1 MASRGDTLSTS
12 WTPIDRVSPSS
23 RYQPAVPRMSPAGM
37 DQLSYGSV
45 SSSPH
50 GAQAHLVTHGEVGTL
65 RAGETQIPDWAN
77 GLLDFSSHPSK
88 FKFQ

>member
-23 RYQPAVPRMSPAGM
+23 RYQPAVPRISPAGM

-50 GAQAHLVTHGEVGTL
+50 GTQTHGEVGTL
-65 RAGETQIPDWAN
+65 RAGETQVPDWAT